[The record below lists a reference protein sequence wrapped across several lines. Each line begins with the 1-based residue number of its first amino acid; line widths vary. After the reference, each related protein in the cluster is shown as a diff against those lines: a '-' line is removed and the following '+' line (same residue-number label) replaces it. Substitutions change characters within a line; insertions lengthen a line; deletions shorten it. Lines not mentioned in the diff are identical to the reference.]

1 MEEYDVVMDKI
12 KRNFIDNHVSFVYE
26 NICKEKMWDLN
37 VKGKLGFTFNKL
49 GRWWNN
55 TTEID
60 IVGYDSNGIDIIF
73 GECKYTNNQMDVD
86 VLYNLEKKAKEVEW
100 KKDNRREKF
109 ILFSINGY
117 SKRLVEIAESRDDI
131 ILG

>member
-1 MEEYDVVMDKI
+1 
-12 KRNFIDNHVSFVYE
+12 
-26 NICKEKMWDLN
+26 
-37 VKGKLGFTFNKL
+37 
-49 GRWWNN
+49 
-55 TTEID
+55 
-60 IVGYDSNGIDIIF
+60 
-73 GECKYTNNQMDVD
+73 MDVD
-86 VLYNLEKKAKEVEW
+86 VLYNLEKNAKEVEW